1 MRTFNSSKFYILLA
15 ILTFCYVFVMGQE
28 DRSIVEK
35 LGYPKNSKLLIM
47 HADDIGVSHSVN
59 MSTISAFEKGGI
71 SSASI
76 MVPCPWFPE
85 IAEHAKQNPGL
96 DYGLHLTLTAEWKNF
111 KWDGVLPASEIPSLK
126 NGEGYFYATSDDVA
140 RNANPSEVES
150 EIRAQVDRAIAFGI
164 KPSHLDSHMGSLFQ
178 SQELFQIY
186 LKVSEDYGIP
196 AMIPL
201 NMLGQA
207 PGYEDLIGPKQILI
221 DNLMMISPEVPAEGW
236 NEFYTGLL
244 KNMQPG
250 LNEIIVH
257 LAYDDP
263 EMQAITIN
271 HPDFGAAWRQRDYDF
286 VISDEYKKL
295 LEENDI
301 HLVTWGEI
309 QKLFLANIK
318 NN

>member
-1 MRTFNSSKFYILLA
+1 MNSFNSSKFYILFA
-15 ILTFCYVFVMGQE
+15 TLTFCYVFVAGQE
-28 DRSIVEK
+28 ERSIAEK
-35 LGYPKNSKLLIM
+35 LGYPKDSKLLIM

-85 IAEHAKQNPGL
+85 IAEHAKHNPGL

-111 KWDGVLPASEIPSLK
+111 KWDGVLPASEIPSLI
-126 NGEGYFYATSDDVA
+126 NSEGYFYATSGDVA
-140 RNANPSEVES
+140 RNANPAEVEK
-150 EIRAQVDRAIAFGI
+150 EIRAQIDRAIDFGI
-164 KPSHLDSHMGSLFQ
+164 NPSHLDSHMGSLFQ

-186 LKVSEDYGIP
+186 LKVSEDCGIP

-201 NMLGQA
+201 NMIGQA
-207 PGYEDLIGPKQILI
+207 PGYKDLIGSKQILI
-221 DNLMMISPEVPAEGW
+221 DNLMMISPEVSIEGW
-236 NEFYTGLL
+236 NEFYTDLL

-257 LAYDDP
+257 LAYDDA
-263 EMQAITIN
+263 EMQAITID

-286 VISDEYKKL
+286 VISDEFKDL
-295 LEENDI
+295 LRTNNI
-301 HLVTWGEI
+301 ILVTWGQI
-309 QKLFLANIK
+309 QKLLPAISK
-318 NN
+318 